1 VPYSFHN
8 DNRLPQGRLAM
19 ASYVIVGMIGVLL
32 LGFWKLQIIDAEK
45 YASMAERNRVRS
57 IPVIA
62 PRGRMLD
69 RDGRVLVDNRPSFS
83 VLLLRD
89 DPALVEKNLPGIAD
103 GLSIPLADL
112 RDDLSTTRNLPKF
125 QPIIIKPEASDADIA
140 FIESHRSDIPIL
152 EMISISRRRY
162 LPGGF
167 MAHASGYV
175 GEVSEQQIESSN
187 GRFRPGDFAGKTG
200 LEKQYND
207 LLVGTDGM
215 RRVIVNSVGKEVGRL
230 STQEAIPGK
239 QIQLTIDY
247 DLQQVA
253 EQSLGT
259 RPGAVVAL
267 DPRSGEV
274 LAMVSRPTPD
284 PNDFSVRVSN
294 EVWKRLND
302 DPLHPMLNRAIQ
314 AQLAPGSVF
323 KIITAT
329 AMLEDKV
336 PPESY
341 TAFCPGYAT
350 FYGRQFK
357 CWVYGK
363 SSHGVVNFRKAIL
376 ESCDIFFYNVGM
388 KLGIDRLAY
397 YATKMG
403 IGHKTG
409 IDLPSEEPGLMPSQ
423 EWVERVFHRKWYAG
437 ETISVSTGQGAV
449 TTTPLQLARTIGGIA
464 TGGVFKQPHLLK
476 DAQNVG
482 EERFNISEPTV
493 EKITDAMYGVV
504 NDGGT
509 GASLKLAGVELSG
522 KSGTAQVI
530 GYSARDRVGKQK
542 KFEDNAW
549 FVGYAPRR
557 NPEIVVAVLVQESGQ
572 HGGTASGPVV
582 RDIIKAYYDKKNKN
596 TGQTTVEYQRFNFN
610 NGANPAQAALAVND
624 AQSAPPA
631 KSPAP
636 AKQDAPK
643 LAPAAAA
650 AVIPAAQAATL
661 RR

>member
-1 VPYSFHN
+1 
-8 DNRLPQGRLAM
+8 
-19 ASYVIVGMIGVLL
+19 
-32 LGFWKLQIIDAEK
+32 
-45 YASMAERNRVRS
+45 
-57 IPVIA
+57 
-62 PRGRMLD
+62 
-69 RDGRVLVDNRPSFS
+69 
-83 VLLLRD
+83 
-89 DPALVEKNLPGIAD
+89 
-103 GLSIPLADL
+103 
-112 RDDLSTTRNLPKF
+112 
-125 QPIIIKPEASDADIA
+125 
-140 FIESHRSDIPIL
+140 
-152 EMISISRRRY
+152 
-162 LPGGF
+162 
-167 MAHASGYV
+167 
-175 GEVSEQQIESSN
+175 
-187 GRFRPGDFAGKTG
+187 
-200 LEKQYND
+200 
-207 LLVGTDGM
+207 
-215 RRVIVNSVGKEVGRL
+215 
-230 STQEAIPGK
+230 
-239 QIQLTIDY
+239 
-247 DLQQVA
+247 
-253 EQSLGT
+253 
-259 RPGAVVAL
+259 
-267 DPRSGEV
+267 
-274 LAMVSRPTPD
+274 
-284 PNDFSVRVSN
+284 
-294 EVWKRLND
+294 
-302 DPLHPMLNRAIQ
+302 
-314 AQLAPGSVF
+314 
-323 KIITAT
+323 
-329 AMLEDKV
+329 MLEDKV

-376 ESCDIFFYNVGM
+376 DSCDIFFYNVGM

-409 IDLPSEEPGLMPSQ
+409 IDLPSEESGLMPSQ

-464 TGGVFKQPHLLK
+464 MGGVFKQPHLLK

-482 EERFNISEPTV
+482 EERFTISEPTV

-509 GASLKLAGVELSG
+509 GASLKLAGIELSG

-530 GYSARDRVGKQK
+530 GYSTRERLGKQK

-596 TGQTTVEYQRFNFN
+596 TQGQTTVDYKHYDF
-610 NGANPAQAALAVND
+610 GDGTNPADAAAVVNAAQPD
-624 AQSAPPA
+624 APAKAAPAPAATAAAIMPPQPAPPA
-631 KSPAP
+631 
-636 AKQDAPK
+636 AKVA
-643 LAPAAAA
+643 
-650 AVIPAAQAATL
+650 

>member
-1 VPYSFHN
+1 VSYSFRN
-8 DNRLPQGRLAM
+8 DNRLPQGRLAV
-19 ASYVIVGMIGVLL
+19 ASYIIVGMIGLL
-32 LGFWKLQIIDAEK
+32 LVGFWKLQVIDSEK
-45 YASMAERNRVRS
+45 YTQWAERNRVRS

-89 DPALVEKNLPGIAD
+89 DPVLVEKNLPSIAEGLGIAPAELND
-103 GLSIPLADL
+103 QLSN
-112 RDDLSTTRNLPKF
+112 TKNLPRF

-152 EMISISRRRY
+152 EMISVSRRRY
-162 LPGGF
+162 VSGGF
-167 MAHASGYV
+167 LSHATGYV
-175 GEVSEQQIESSN
+175 GEVSEQQIEASN
-187 GRFRPGDFAGKTG
+187 GKFRPGDFVGKSG
-200 LEKQYND
+200 VEKQYND
-207 LLVGTDGM
+207 LLMGTDGM

-247 DLQQVA
+247 DLQQIA
-253 EQSLGT
+253 EQSLGQ

-267 DPRSGEV
+267 DPRTGEV

-284 PNDFSVRVSN
+284 PNDFAVRIPKD
-294 EVWKRLND
+294 VWRRLNE
-302 DPLHPMLNRAIQ
+302 DPLRPLLNRATQ

-336 PPESY
+336 PPESFR
-341 TAFCPGYAT
+341 AFCPGYGT

-363 SSHGVVNFRKAIL
+363 SSHGVVDLHKAIL
-376 ESCDIFFYNVGM
+376 ESCDVFFYNVGM
-388 KLGIDRLAY
+388 RLGIDRLSY
-397 YATKMG
+397 YASKMG
-403 IGHKTG
+403 LGHRTG

-482 EERFNISEPTV
+482 EERFEISEPTV
-493 EKITDAMYGVV
+493 QKITDAMYGVV
-504 NDGGT
+504 NEGGT
-509 GASLKLAGVELSG
+509 GGSLKLAGIELSG

-530 GYSARDRVGKQK
+530 GYSTRERMGKQK

-557 NPEIVVAVLVQESGQ
+557 NPEIVVSVLVQESGK
-572 HGGTASGPVV
+572 HGGEASGPVV
-582 RDIIKAYYDKKNKN
+582 RDIIKAYYDKKAKK
-596 TGQTTVEYQRFNFN
+596 TQGQFTVEYERRDLGR
-610 NGANPAQAALAVND
+610 GASSPQPAAANKPQD
-624 AQSAPPA
+624 AAAIVP
-631 KSPAP
+631 PAP
-636 AKQDAPK
+636 AG
-643 LAPAAAA
+643 AAAE
-650 AVIPAAQAATL
+650 
-661 RR
+661 

>member
-1 VPYSFHN
+1 
-8 DNRLPQGRLAM
+8 
-19 ASYVIVGMIGVLL
+19 
-32 LGFWKLQIIDAEK
+32 
-45 YASMAERNRVRS
+45 
-57 IPVIA
+57 
-62 PRGRMLD
+62 
-69 RDGRVLVDNRPSFS
+69 
-83 VLLLRD
+83 
-89 DPALVEKNLPGIAD
+89 
-103 GLSIPLADL
+103 
-112 RDDLSTTRNLPKF
+112 
-125 QPIIIKPEASDADIA
+125 
-140 FIESHRSDIPIL
+140 
-152 EMISISRRRY
+152 
-162 LPGGF
+162 
-167 MAHASGYV
+167 
-175 GEVSEQQIESSN
+175 
-187 GRFRPGDFAGKTG
+187 
-200 LEKQYND
+200 
-207 LLVGTDGM
+207 
-215 RRVIVNSVGKEVGRL
+215 
-230 STQEAIPGK
+230 
-239 QIQLTIDY
+239 
-247 DLQQVA
+247 
-253 EQSLGT
+253 
-259 RPGAVVAL
+259 
-267 DPRSGEV
+267 
-274 LAMVSRPTPD
+274 
-284 PNDFSVRVSN
+284 
-294 EVWKRLND
+294 
-302 DPLHPMLNRAIQ
+302 MLNRAIQ

-376 ESCDIFFYNVGM
+376 DSCDIFFYNVGM

-464 TGGVFKQPHLLK
+464 MGGIFKQPHLLK
-476 DAQNVG
+476 DAQTVG

-596 TGQTTVEYQRFNFN
+596 NGQTTVEYQHFNFD
-610 NGANPAQAALAVND
+610 NGTNPAQAALAVND
-624 AQSAPPA
+624 AQSSAPPKPQTPKLNSAATAAAIIPAPPA
-631 KSPAP
+631 RG
-636 AKQDAPK
+636 
-643 LAPAAAA
+643 
-650 AVIPAAQAATL
+650 L